1 MPKNLESHCTRLA
14 TSVPEE
20 KEKVPFSPCLKPLK
34 PHARHQKGPVGRKEN
49 IGRTKVTEPV
59 GSEKDILIGKG
70 RE

>member
-1 MPKNLESHCTRLA
+1 MLGIKKDHGGLFAHSFHL
-14 TSVPEE
+14 
-20 KEKVPFSPCLKPLK
+20 
-34 PHARHQKGPVGRKEN
+34 VGRKEN